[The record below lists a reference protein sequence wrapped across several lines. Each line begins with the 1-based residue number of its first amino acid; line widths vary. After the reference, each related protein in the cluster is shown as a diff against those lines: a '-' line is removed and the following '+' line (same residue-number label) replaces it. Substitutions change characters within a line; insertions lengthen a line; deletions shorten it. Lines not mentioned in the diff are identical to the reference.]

1 MFFLQIIKKYVYTID
16 IHNDI
21 SILESVMS
29 VKTANVIARVEPEI
43 KVQAEEILNK
53 LGIPVSVVIN
63 ALYHQIIYTNGIPF
77 FIGLP
82 KSVNADLMSEKEF
95 NDRLI
100 IADKEIENNECVP
113 LSKLTEEIIKDK

>member
-1 MFFLQIIKKYVYTID
+1 MA
-16 IHNDI
+16 
-21 SILESVMS
+21 

-100 IADKEIENNECVP
+100 IADKEIDNNECVP

>member
-77 FIGLP
+77 L
-82 KSVNADLMSEKEF
+82 
-95 NDRLI
+95 
-100 IADKEIENNECVP
+100 
-113 LSKLTEEIIKDK
+113 

>member
-1 MFFLQIIKKYVYTID
+1 MA
-16 IHNDI
+16 
-21 SILESVMS
+21 

-77 FIGLP
+77 L
-82 KSVNADLMSEKEF
+82 
-95 NDRLI
+95 
-100 IADKEIENNECVP
+100 
-113 LSKLTEEIIKDK
+113 

>member
-1 MFFLQIIKKYVYTID
+1 MA
-16 IHNDI
+16 
-21 SILESVMS
+21 

-63 ALYHQIIYTNGIPF
+63 ALYHKIIYTNGIPF

-82 KSVNADLMSEKEF
+82 KSGNADLMSEKEF